1 MSDSGLYGEKL
12 KDPADDLK
20 HRAAPA
26 LRTGKENQKMAILWF
41 CLIGIVAGWLAGQ
54 LMKGGGFGVVGD
66 LIVGV
71 LGALLGGYLFG
82 LMGIGSSGI
91 VGQLVVAT
99 VGAIVLL
106 LIIHVVKR
114 A

>member
-1 MSDSGLYGEKL
+1 MTL
-12 KDPADDLK
+12 
-20 HRAAPA
+20 
-26 LRTGKENQKMAILWF
+26 LWF

-54 LMKGGGFGVVGD
+54 LMKGGGFGIVGD
-66 LIVGV
+66 LVVGV

-82 LMGIGSSGI
+82 LMGVGSSGL

-99 VGAIVLL
+99 IGAIVLL
-106 LIIHVVKR
+106 MVIRVVKR